1 MNWICKDCKKINRD
15 DHLFCAG
22 CAADRFEKSVED
34 RVNNATDF
42 ALIDAAAKAW
52 IEAGGDADG
61 VTFGWH
67 HIRDRVGE
75 LS

>member
-1 MNWICKDCKKINRD
+1 MTDQSTTEHAAPGGTCADDC
-15 DHLFCAG
+15 
-22 CAADRFEKSVED
+22 SVEA

-42 ALIDAAAKAW
+42 ACIDAAARAW

-61 VTFGWH
+61 VTWSWH

-75 LS
+75 LE

>member
-1 MNWICKDCKKINRD
+1 MKDFTLNQLMHGVRD
-15 DHLFCAG
+15 P
-22 CAADRFEKSVED
+22 FEDTVEN

-52 IEAGGDADG
+52 VEAGGDADG
-61 VTFGWH
+61 VEFCWH

-75 LS
+75 LA